1 MIGPNLFIAVDVAPA
16 VAADPQLAATLEDIC
31 PVDIFGRHG
40 DGTLAVRAER
50 LDECVLCDLCAQA
63 CPPGGVVV
71 RRLY

>member
-1 MIGPNLFIAVDVAPA
+1 MIRPNLFIAVDVAPA
-16 VAADPQLAATLEDIC
+16 VAGNPQLAATLEEVC
-31 PVDIFGRHG
+31 PVDIFGRHD
-40 DGTLAVRAER
+40 DGTLAVHAER